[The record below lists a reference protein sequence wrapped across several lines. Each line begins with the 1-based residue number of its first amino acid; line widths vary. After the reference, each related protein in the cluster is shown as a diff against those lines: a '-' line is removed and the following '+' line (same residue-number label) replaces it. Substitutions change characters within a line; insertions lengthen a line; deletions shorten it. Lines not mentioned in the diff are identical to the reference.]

1 MGRCIAGKQ
10 WKAGKA
16 AGSWIRP
23 VSQRDTQEVS
33 EYERQY
39 EDGSDPRVLDI
50 VDVPMLEPKSGA
62 YQTENWLLDPERY
75 WKKIGVYSSVDLP
88 ALVDPV
94 EPLWVDGY
102 KTYHGFND
110 KVPVEAS
117 GKITSSLRLI
127 SVNEIELAVFSP
139 SEAFGNSKRRVQGKF
154 LHAGQKYAFWI
165 TDPVC
170 EKRFLAQQNGTY
182 RYGDCHLTV
191 SLGEPY
197 KDNISKLIA
206 AIIGLDGR

>member
-10 WKAGKA
+10 WEAGKTT
-16 AGSWIRP
+16 GCWIRP
-23 VSQRDTQEVS
+23 VSQRETQEVS

-50 VDVPMLEPKSGA
+50 VEVPMLEPKSEN
-62 YQTENWLLDPERY
+62 YQTENWLLEPKYY
-75 WKKIGVYSSVDLP
+75 WKKIGDFSPADLP

-94 EPLWVDGY
+94 EPLWVDGH
-102 KTYHGFND
+102 KTYHGIND
-110 KVPVEAS
+110 KVPVDAS
-117 GKITSSLRLI
+117 GGIASSLRLI
-127 SVNEIELAVFSP
+127 SVNEIELAVFAP

-154 LHAGQKYAFWI
+154 LHAGQKYAFWV

-170 EKRFLAQQNGTY
+170 EKHFLAQQDGSY
-182 RYGDCHLTV
+182 RYGACHLTV

-197 KDNISKLIA
+197 KATYPSSL
-206 AIIGLDGR
+206 LP